1 MYWILLC
8 ALSVLFCGCS
18 KNDSQGEPYVIEGD
32 VYEPVDP
39 LYYDEYDD
47 DDRYDHDDDHHERD
61 GDGGHGGEHS
71 GGGDGGGG
79 HGR

>member
-8 ALSVLFCGCS
+8 ALSVIFCGCS

-47 DDRYDHDDDHHERD
+47 DDRYDHHDDDHHERD
-61 GDGGHGGEHS
+61 GDGEHGE
-71 GGGDGGGG
+71 GGRGGG